1 MENSPTFQVN
11 EITENE
17 DGTATVKVEVTD
29 DFKEWFKKEQGLQ
42 RWSEKRFEKWFS
54 ERLRNQIKNQEVLT
68 EEESGEQNT

>member
-11 EITENE
+11 EIIENE

-54 ERLRNQIKNQEVLT
+54 ERLRNHVADQELPT
-68 EEESGEQNT
+68 EEESEEQNT

>member
-29 DFKEWFKKEQGLQ
+29 DFKEWFKKEQGLK
-42 RWSEKRFEKWFS
+42 RWSEKRFGKWFS
-54 ERLRNQIKNQEVLT
+54 ERLKNRLKDQEMLT
-68 EEESGEQNT
+68 EEESEEQNT

>member
-11 EITENE
+11 EIIENE

-29 DFKEWFKKEQGLQ
+29 DFKEWFKKEQGLK

-54 ERLRNQIKNQEVLT
+54 ERLRNQIKNQELL
-68 EEESGEQNT
+68 

>member
-54 ERLRNQIKNQEVLT
+54 ERLRNQIKSQELLT
-68 EEESGEQNT
+68 EEESEEQNT

>member
-11 EITENE
+11 EIIENE

-29 DFKEWFKKEQGLQ
+29 DFKEWFKKEQGLK

-54 ERLRNQIKNQEVLT
+54 ERLRNHVAEQELLT
-68 EEESGEQNT
+68 EEENEEQDL

>member
-54 ERLRNQIKNQEVLT
+54 ERLRNQIKNQELLT
-68 EEESGEQNT
+68 EEENEEQNT

>member
-11 EITENE
+11 EIIENE

-54 ERLRNQIKNQEVLT
+54 ERLRNQIKNQELLT
-68 EEESGEQNT
+68 EEESEEL

>member
-11 EITENE
+11 EIIENE

-29 DFKEWFKKEQGLQ
+29 DFKEWFKKEQGLK

-54 ERLRNQIKNQEVLT
+54 ERLRNQIKNQELLT
-68 EEESGEQNT
+68 EEENEEL

>member
-29 DFKEWFKKEQGLQ
+29 DFKECVKKDQGLQ

-54 ERLRNQIKNQEVLT
+54 ERLRIQIKNQELLT
-68 EEESGEQNT
+68 EEESEEQNT